1 MRKNQAAFTIIELMV
16 TLAVMA
22 IVLAI
27 AIPSFTA
34 QIQNNRVKALTE
46 DLVTSIN
53 FARMEALKRGKR
65 VSVCASVNG
74 TACGGE
80 WTDGWITFI
89 DSAASD
95 TASPPVISNAST
107 DVLRVQQKA
116 GDGADIGVTNNKKF
130 LRYTATGMLGR
141 IDSHPIAI
149 TVSSTGCKA
158 NVAKKIDINLAGM
171 VSVDSVACT
180 Q

>member
-1 MRKNQAAFTIIELMV
+1 MKKNQAAFTIIELMV
-16 TLAVMA
+16 TLAVLA
-22 IVLAI
+22 VVLGI
-27 AIPSFTA
+27 AVPSFTA

-74 TACGGE
+74 TACGGG
-80 WTDGWITFI
+80 WADGWITFI
-89 DSAASD
+89 DGAASD
-95 TASPPVISNAST
+95 IAATPVISNPA
-107 DVLRVQQKA
+107 DILRVQQKA
-116 GDGADIGVTNNKKF
+116 GDGTSIGEANSKTF

-141 IDSHPIAI
+141 TVTNNIVI
-149 TVSSTGCKA
+149 TISSAGCKS
-158 NVAKKIDINLAGM
+158 NVAKKININLAGM

>member
-1 MRKNQAAFTIIELMV
+1 MKNQAAFTIIELMV
-16 TLAVMA
+16 TLAVLA
-22 IVLAI
+22 IVLGI
-27 AIPSFTA
+27 AVPSFTT

-74 TACGGE
+74 TACGGG
-80 WTDGWITFI
+80 WADGWITFI

-95 TASPPVISNAST
+95 VAATPVISNAT
-107 DVLRVQQKA
+107 DILRVQQKA
-116 GDGADIGVTNNKKF
+116 GDGASIGEASSKTF
-130 LRYTATGMLGR
+130 LRYTAAGMLGR
-141 IDSHPIAI
+141 TVTNNIAI
-149 TVSSTGCKA
+149 TISSTGCKS
-158 NVAKKIDINLAGM
+158 NVAKKINVNLAGM